1 MDSKNEEVER
11 AYGRKSGGIVINIGP
26 RWFEPMLLLGLVCF
40 AAALWFG
47 WFWFSVL
54 IFLAI
59 VFTIVVVARRQKRDP
74 VAQAAIRE
82 IFKRK
87 S

>member
-26 RWFEPMLLLGLVCF
+26 RWFEPLLLLGFTCF
-40 AAALWFG
+40 AVTLWFG
-47 WFWFSVL
+47 WFWLSAVVFL
-54 IFLAI
+54 TIIFMI
-59 VFTIVVVARRQKRDP
+59 VMVARRQKRDP

-87 S
+87 P